1 MAKQKETKVDHYKA
15 TESMSEAECLK
26 YCKKKAEED
35 IAEFKNLSFDKD
47 MLISGYMKM
56 YYRPTKKKDESTV
69 LTKI

>member
-1 MAKQKETKVDHYKA
+1 
-15 TESMSEAECLK
+15 MSEAECLK